1 MNRRAGRSV
10 WYDRRLRKA
19 EAAGSNP
26 ARSTSVIVQENS
38 KVVVYG
44 KCLNLAIF
52 GSDTLNLTWA
62 NTEKEGLVKLLIS
75 FVVPIY

>member
-1 MNRRAGRSV
+1 
-10 WYDRRLRKA
+10 
-19 EAAGSNP
+19 
-26 ARSTSVIVQENS
+26 
-38 KVVVYG
+38 
-44 KCLNLAIF
+44 LNLAIF